1 MNKESRP
8 PMRLTE
14 FIQNNHETIIEEW
27 VAFARTLLPWAQGMN
42 LRDLRDHAVEL
53 LTAVVTDMR
62 APQSKSQQ
70 SAKSQG
76 RVGGGMLARVG
87 HKHASQRLH
96 SGFNLAQL
104 VSEYRALRASIL
116 RLWGEQHGDI
126 AGEMTRFNEAIDES
140 LTESTVRYSEILD
153 RTREQFVSI
162 LGHDL
167 RNPLAAIVVSANVL
181 TRSESLDDKQARIA
195 SRILHSAARMSR
207 MVNDLLDLTRS
218 RLGDGIPV
226 TRVPMDLAPL
236 CQQVLAELQAIHPDS
251 CVYFESKGDLH
262 GEWDNDRLTQVVSN
276 LVSNALQYQADECDV
291 TVSAIGSDAEVVIK
305 VHNDGPPIPANAL
318 KKIFEP
324 MVRQP
329 SEFIDKNVTGL
340 GLGLYI
346 AREIVSAHGGTI
358 AVTSTKRQGTEFGAP
373 APPAGREAGGGRS
386 RPEERRGEE
395 ARTRARAGHEARA
408 PKGGRQTAGPRPSDE
423 EQASARH
430 VMPQRRG
437 RSSRLSAAAW
447 RAGRPSART

>member
-1 MNKESRP
+1 MKAKSPSR

-27 VAFARTLLPWAQGMN
+27 VAFARTLLPWAQGMT

-53 LTAVVTDMR
+53 LNAVVADMK

-76 RVGGGMLARVG
+76 RTEGGGLALVG
-87 HKHASQRLH
+87 QKHASQRLH
-96 SGFNLAQL
+96 SGLNLAQL

-116 RLWGEQHGDI
+116 RLWGEEHGDMG
-126 AGEMTRFNEAIDES
+126 GEMTRFNEAIDES

-167 RNPLAAIVVSANVL
+167 RNPLAAIVISANVL

-195 SRILHSAARMSR
+195 SRISRSAARMSR
-207 MVNDLLDLTRS
+207 MVNDLLDLTRT

-226 TRVPMDLAPL
+226 TRLPMDLSPL
-236 CQQVLAELQAIHPDS
+236 CQQVVAEFQAIYPDAGI
-251 CVYFESKGDLH
+251 YFESSGDLQ
-262 GEWDNDRLTQVVSN
+262 GDWDSDRLTQVVSN
-276 LVSNALQYQADECDV
+276 LVSNALQYHADEGDV
-291 TVSAIGSDAEVVIK
+291 TLTVTGRPFDVVLK
-305 VHNDGPPIPANAL
+305 VHNDGPHIPANAL

-329 SEFIDKNVTGL
+329 NEFADKNVSGL

-358 AVTSTKRQGTEFGAP
+358 AVTSTRQQGTTFTVNLP
-373 APPAGREAGGGRS
+373 RQFDVSTAPP
-386 RPEERRGEE
+386 RGSSKIIVTKKPT
-395 ARTRARAGHEARA
+395 ARGVRARAETVGARDVQLRRKILRNRSH
-408 PKGGRQTAGPRPSDE
+408 PGGTK
-423 EQASARH
+423 
-430 VMPQRRG
+430 
-437 RSSRLSAAAW
+437 
-447 RAGRPSART
+447 RA